1 MCSPDAPPEQ
11 LLLPAGDTQREREE
25 RQAAEEELVRADKH
39 LSRVC
44 VCDFSGLMFCIW
56 RMSE

>member
-39 LSRVC
+39 LSRAC
-44 VCDFSGLMFCIW
+44 V
-56 RMSE
+56 

>member
-11 LLLPAGDTQREREE
+11 LLLPAGDAQREREREE
-25 RQAAEEELVRADKH
+25 RQAAEEGLVRADKH

-44 VCDFSGLMFCIW
+44 V
-56 RMSE
+56 